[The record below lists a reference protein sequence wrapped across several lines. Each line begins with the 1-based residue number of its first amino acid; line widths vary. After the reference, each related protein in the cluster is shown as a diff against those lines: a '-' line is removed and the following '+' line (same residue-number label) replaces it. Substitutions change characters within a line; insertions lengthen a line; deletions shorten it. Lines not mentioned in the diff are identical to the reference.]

1 MGVPGGSGFDLS
13 EVNTDALG
21 GDCDDVVRV
30 AEPLCIW
37 DEAVISSK
45 GGPVGEIKFEFVQ
58 DMHARWSDF
67 YEANPREP
75 DNMELA
81 WWVKGGRKTS

>member
-1 MGVPGGSGFDLS
+1 
-13 EVNTDALG
+13 
-21 GDCDDVVRV
+21 
-30 AEPLCIW
+30 
-37 DEAVISSK
+37 
-45 GGPVGEIKFEFVQ
+45 
-58 DMHARWSDF
+58 MHARWSDF